1 MNAKSKV
8 YVIAALANATIASVI
23 FISACIDGDR
33 NVIDNAMFYCLIPII
48 AMFIYFGCAASA
60 CTGDKVNN
68 DNKLL

>member
-8 YVIAALANATIASVI
+8 YVIAAVANAIIASVI

-33 NVIDNAMFYCLIPII
+33 DVIDNAMFYCLIPMV

-60 CTGDKVNN
+60 CTDDKANN
-68 DNKLL
+68 DNKSL